1 MIGFLKPLYG
11 VVGGALAFLHAT
23 FSKVFGSESSVT
35 WVVSIVV
42 LTVIVR
48 LLVFPLFVK
57 QIRSQRSMT
66 KLQPEIKALQE
77 KFKGDRQGL
86 GEATMKLYK
95 EKGVNPISGC
105 LPLVLQA
112 PAFIALYGTL
122 RYLTPDNRQHVPG
135 MSDALVRSGAISKVF
150 GTPIAAGFRKPV
162 LPACGR
168 DVIGSCAS
176 LVSVNLV
183 TSIMI
188 LLMGASTF
196 FSARQMMAR
205 ASKQGTSTG
214 MNTGQQKMMLYLM
227 PAMLIIFGFIA
238 AFPLGVLIYMLTSNL
253 WTFGQQHFVI
263 GAMDRREAKVVATP
277 VAATA
282 PATRTKG
289 GKTTVTAP
297 VTAPPTTGGP
307 VSGLRPGEAGR
318 TRKRPPNTPKGGR
331 S

>member
-1 MIGFLKPLYG
+1 MTFLNPLYA
-11 VVGGALAFLHAT
+11 VVGAALTFLHGG
-23 FSKVFGSESSVT
+23 FSTLFGKDSSVT
-35 WVVSIVV
+35 WVVSIVI

-77 KFKGDRQGL
+77 KYKGDRQGL

-105 LPLVLQA
+105 LPLILQA
-112 PAFIALYGTL
+112 PVFIALYGTL
-122 RYLTPDNRQHVPG
+122 RKLAPPAPGQNVVPVPG
-135 MSDALVRSGAISKVF
+135 LTHDLVISGATSKVF
-150 GTPIAAGFRKPV
+150 GTPIAAGFNR
-162 LPACGR
+162 LPTG
-168 DVIGSCAS
+168 VTAS
-176 LVSVNLV
+176 MTSINTV

-205 ASKQGTSTG
+205 ANKQGTSVG

-227 PAMLIIFGFIA
+227 PAMLIAFGFIA

-263 GAMDRREAKVVATP
+263 GAMDRREAKGG
-277 VAATA
+277 AATA
-282 PATRTKG
+282 TVAAPTVRAKG

-297 VTAPPTTGGP
+297 VTTPPTSGGP

-331 S
+331 T

>member
-1 MIGFLKPLYG
+1 MISFLHPLYAI
-11 VVGGALAFLHAT
+11 VGSVLSFLHRFISPIT
-23 FSKVFGSESSVT
+23 DNGGGVT
-35 WVVSIVV
+35 WAISIVM
-42 LTVIVR
+42 LTILVR

-66 KLQPEIKALQE
+66 KLQPHIKALQE
-77 KFKGDRQGL
+77 KYKGDRQGL

-105 LPLVLQA
+105 LPLILQA

-122 RYLTPDNRQHVPG
+122 SQIARKASGVPG
-135 MSDALVRSGAISKVF
+135 MSDAVASQGSRAKIF
-150 GTPIAAGFRKPV
+150 GTPIAAGFNAKAV
-162 LPACGR
+162 AEATQ
-168 DVIGSCAS
+168 AS
-176 LVSVNLV
+176 LTSINLV

-205 ASKQGTSTG
+205 ATKQGTSTG
-214 MNTGQQKMMLYLM
+214 MNTGQQKMMLYMM
-227 PAMLIIFGFIA
+227 PAMLILFGFIA
-238 AFPLGVLIYMLTSNL
+238 HFPLGVLIYMLTSNL

-263 GAMDRREAKVVATP
+263 GAMDRREAKGGTTSAPVVAP
-277 VAATA
+277 
-282 PATRTKG
+282 PARTKG
-289 GKTTVTAP
+289 GKTSVSTP
-297 VTAPPTTGGP
+297 VTAPPTSGGP

>member
-1 MIGFLKPLYG
+1 MIGFLHPLYAI
-11 VVGGALAFLHAT
+11 VGSVLSFLHKT
-23 FSKVFGSESSVT
+23 LSPITDNGGGVT
-35 WVVSIVV
+35 WAVSIVI
-42 LTVIVR
+42 LTVMVR

-77 KFKGDRQGL
+77 KYKGDRQGL

-122 RYLTPDNRQHVPG
+122 SQIARVAKNVPG
-135 MSDALVRSGAISKVF
+135 MSDEIAWQGAQAKIF
-150 GTPIAAGFRKPV
+150 GTPIAAGFDHVP
-162 LPACGR
+162 
-168 DVIGSCAS
+168 D
-176 LVSVNLV
+176 LVKQAINPSMTSVNLV
-183 TSIMI
+183 TTIMI

-205 ASKQGTSTG
+205 ATKQGTQTVS
-214 MNTGQQKMMLYLM
+214 TGQQKMMLYMM
-227 PAMLIIFGFIA
+227 PAMLIVFGFIA
-238 AFPLGVLIYMLTSNL
+238 HFPLGVLIYMLTSNL

-263 GAMDRREAKVVATP
+263 GAMDRREAAKGDVKTVSGASP
-277 VAATA
+277 VS
-282 PATRTKG
+282 PGKG
-289 GKTTVTAP
+289 GKTSVTAP
-297 VTAPPTTGGP
+297 VTAAPTSGGP
-307 VSGLRPGEAGR
+307 VAGLRPGEAGR

-331 S
+331 T

>member
-1 MIGFLKPLYG
+1 MISFLHPLYAI
-11 VVGGALAFLHAT
+11 VGAVLSFLHGLISPIT
-23 FSKVFGSESSVT
+23 DNGGGVT
-35 WVVSIVV
+35 WTISIVV

-77 KFKGDRQGL
+77 KYKGDRQGL

-122 RYLTPDNRQHVPG
+122 SQIARVGKNAPG
-135 MSDALVRSGAISKVF
+135 MSDEIASQGAQAKIF
-150 GTPIAAGFRKPV
+150 GTPIAAGFDHIPDAV
-162 LPACGR
+162 QLAIHP
-168 DVIGSCAS
+168 SMT
-176 LVSVNLV
+176 SVNLV
-183 TSIMI
+183 TSLMI

-205 ASKQGTSTG
+205 ATKQGTSTG

-227 PAMLIIFGFIA
+227 PIMLIAFGFIA
-238 AFPLGVLIYMLTSNL
+238 HFPLGVLIYMLTSNL

-263 GAMDRREAKVVATP
+263 GAMDRREAAGGAAGGAAPAAVVAP
-277 VAATA
+277 SS
-282 PATRTKG
+282 RTTG
-289 GKTTVTAP
+289 GKTSVTAP
-297 VTAPPTTGGP
+297 VATPPTSGGP

-318 TRKRPPNTPKGGR
+318 TRKRPPNTPKRGR